1 MHQFEP
7 RNTQSDQYKPSL
19 TVQYPSTVLLVHT
32 DHFQYEWIIFIT
44 YGSFPIRTD
53 HFQYVRIIFN
63 THAPFPTI
71 WNTHKLF
78 PIHTGHFQYVRVVSI
93 TYGSFSIHT
102 YHFQH
107 TQIFSNYLEF
117 TQSISNTSSHFR
129 TLSFQKLPYAF
140 YLSPFDIIYFV
151 QDNIYIPSNLCSH
164 PKQSKPKH

>member
-1 MHQFEP
+1 M
-7 RNTQSDQYKPSL
+7 
-19 TVQYPSTVLLVHT
+19 
-32 DHFQYEWIIFIT
+32 DHFHYVRVISNT
-44 YGSFPIRTD
+44 YRSFSIRTY
-53 HFQYVRIIFN
+53 HFQHTR
-63 THAPFPTI
+63 TI

-78 PIHTGHFQYVRVVSI
+78 PIHTGHFQYVQVVSI
-93 TYGSFSIHT
+93 TYGPFSIHT

-107 TQIFSNYLEF
+107 TQIFSNYLEY

-140 YLSPFDIIYFV
+140 YLSPFDIIYPV